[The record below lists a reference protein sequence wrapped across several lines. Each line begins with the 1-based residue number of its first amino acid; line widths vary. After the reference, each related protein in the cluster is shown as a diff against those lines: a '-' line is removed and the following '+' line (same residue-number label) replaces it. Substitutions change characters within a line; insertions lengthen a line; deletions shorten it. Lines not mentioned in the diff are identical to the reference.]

1 MESIIVPIV
10 VAVIGGPIVVLLSK
24 VRSENTSQHAEAR
37 TLLRQV
43 AHKVDQV
50 GTKLDEHI
58 GWHKGKKES

>member
-10 VAVIGGPIVVLLSK
+10 VAVIGGPIVVLLNK

-37 TLLRQV
+37 TLLKQV
-43 AHKVDQV
+43 ATKVDKV

-58 GWHKGKKES
+58 GWHKGRQGK

>member
-1 MESIIVPIV
+1 MESIIVPII

-37 TLLRQV
+37 SLLRQV
-43 AHKVDQV
+43 ATKVDKV

-58 GWHKGKKES
+58 GWHKGRQGK

>member
-10 VAVIGGPIVVLLSK
+10 VAVIGGPIVVLLNK

-43 AHKVDQV
+43 AHKVDKV

>member
-24 VRSENTSQHAEAR
+24 VRSENSSQHAEAR

-43 AHKVDQV
+43 AHKVDKV